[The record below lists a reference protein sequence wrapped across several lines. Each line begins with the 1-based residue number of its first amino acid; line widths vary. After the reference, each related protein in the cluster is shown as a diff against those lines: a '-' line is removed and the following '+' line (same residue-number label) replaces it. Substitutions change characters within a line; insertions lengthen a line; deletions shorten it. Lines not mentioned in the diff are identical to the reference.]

1 MVQLN
6 YEDSTSKVIKAT
18 ERHLHLCEQN
28 ENARTYRDVILPLF
42 QNLRARYE
50 ERLQAERAVTFA
62 TDNIY
67 LSDSMLDREVR
78 RISLRCKSFD
88 MDNPANPTMDIIF
101 PGGVLSPIVSL
112 PVKEEPDAVEQ
123 LLNRLESLGE
133 EHELYPLAQPVYSFI
148 EDCRNAFT
156 NRETLISAANEAKTA
171 EDIAK
176 MAVIRQYNANYFAA
190 AQVVD
195 KFFAERLYPK
205 IKRSVKQM
213 AELETEENEEL

>member
-6 YEDSTSKVIKAT
+6 YDDSSSKVIKAA

-28 ENARTYRDVILPLF
+28 ENAHSYRDSILPLLE
-42 QNLRARYE
+42 NLRTRHE
-50 ERLQAERAVTFA
+50 ERLQADRAVTFA

-67 LSDSMLDREVR
+67 MSDSRLDNEVR
-78 RISLRCKSFD
+78 RISRRCKTYD
-88 MDNPANPTMDIIF
+88 MDNPGNKTLDIVF
-101 PGGVLSPIVSL
+101 PGGVFSPIVSL
-112 PVKEEPDAVEQ
+112 PLTQEPDAVEQ

-156 NRETLISAANEAKTA
+156 NREALIAAASQARTA

-176 MAVIRQYNANYFAA
+176 MSVIRQYNANYFAA
-190 AQVVD
+190 AHDID
-195 KFFAERLYPK
+195 KYYAENLYPRFK
-205 IKRSVKQM
+205 HSEK
-213 AELETEENEEL
+213 ETADIDPVENEEI